1 METKEKLQREVED
14 QPNLKVAA
22 ASVIPA
28 QVDEFPWTTTDLV
41 DAQQQDPDIGPVVKW
56 IAWNGEDPNYSPA
69 SPIRWNGG
77 AF

>member
-28 QVDEFPWTTTDLV
+28 QVDEFPWTTNDLV
-41 DAQQQDPDIGPVVKW
+41 DAQQQDPDI
-56 IAWNGEDPNYSPA
+56 
-69 SPIRWNGG
+69 
-77 AF
+77 